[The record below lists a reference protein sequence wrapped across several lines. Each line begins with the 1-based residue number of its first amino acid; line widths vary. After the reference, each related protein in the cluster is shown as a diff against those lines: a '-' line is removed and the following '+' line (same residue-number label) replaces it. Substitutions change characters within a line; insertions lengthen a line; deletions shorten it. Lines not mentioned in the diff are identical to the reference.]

1 MADEVFRLGQ
11 YEYSYLYRDAGA
23 RTLEYSVGTY
33 GIWIAELAQNLRYAM
48 HATEESASTS
58 SDRTT
63 NSGMRYRHNIA
74 HDGSISYILS
84 ILQVEEMVWPG
95 MGSEVVFELYKKKVD
110 QQYYIR
116 VLWGGQV
123 MRSSNPAL
131 GALDMLKVEILLAYF
146 DGLVGQGAEEVPGLC
161 SL

>member
-1 MADEVFRLGQ
+1 
-11 YEYSYLYRDAGA
+11 
-23 RTLEYSVGTY
+23 
-33 GIWIAELAQNLRYAM
+33 
-48 HATEESASTS
+48 
-58 SDRTT
+58 
-63 NSGMRYRHNIA
+63 MRYRQNIA

-95 MGSEVVFELYKKKVD
+95 MGSEVVFELYRKKVD

-123 MRSSNPAL
+123 MRSSNPTL
-131 GALDMLKVEILLAYF
+131 GVLDVLEVGILLSYF
-146 DGLVGQGAEEVPGLC
+146 DGLVGQGSEKIPGLC

>member
-33 GIWIAELAQNLRYAM
+33 GIWAAELAQNLRHAM
-48 HATEESASTS
+48 HATESASTS
-58 SDRTT
+58 DRT
-63 NSGMRYRHNIA
+63 NSGMRYRQDIA
-74 HDGSISYILS
+74 HDGSINYILS

-95 MGSEVVFELYKKKVD
+95 MGSEVVFELYRKKVD
-110 QQYYIR
+110 RQYYIG

-123 MRSSNPAL
+123 MRSSNPTL
-131 GALDMLKVEILLAYF
+131 GVLDMLEVGILLAYF
-146 DGLVGQGAEEVPGLC
+146 DGLVGQGAEKIPGLC

>member
-33 GIWIAELAQNLRYAM
+33 GIWIAELAQNLRYAI
-48 HATEESASTS
+48 HATESGSI
-58 SDRTT
+58 SDGTD
-63 NSGMRYRHNIA
+63 SGMRYRHNIA

-84 ILQVEEMVWPG
+84 IMQVEEMVWPG

-110 QQYYIR
+110 KQYYIR
-116 VLWGGQV
+116 LLWGGQV
-123 MRSSNPAL
+123 MRSSNPTL
-131 GALDMLKVEILLAYF
+131 GILDMLEVEILLAYF
-146 DGLVGQGAEEVPGLC
+146 DGLVGQGAKKIPGLC